1 MAHDPVDGADEVA
14 DWPSARAVATL
25 FALGDPIGPMAP
37 VGRARS
43 NRVFRVRTEGG
54 TFAVKEILNPWS
66 EPRWEEDLQAAWAFE
81 LRAAEA
87 GISMPLP
94 VANPEEGGCLGWVP
108 RLGGGAEAPVRVHHW
123 VAGNPCPPGPVSAK
137 VARWA
142 GGALARLH
150 GLGMAPPEPASY
162 FRPEPV
168 GEAAWAE
175 VIRAAEAAG
184 VPWAPILGP
193 VGALVA
199 VVRERAGSAPLRPD
213 GLVMTQ
219 GSLDQNNIVLGG
231 RGIPFLCDWDR
242 AGPRPP
248 AEDLAATAL
257 NLGAWMNFEVVRMVM
272 GAYEAAGG
280 RGQPLGDSE
289 LAGVLSRF
297 LVQLVF
303 NIERAVGVR
312 PAPAEVARR
321 SSRLVP
327 QLIDGLGLRVEVAR
341 RIHELLG

>member
-1 MAHDPVDGADEVA
+1 MA

-54 TFAVKEILNPWS
+54 TFAVKEMLNPWS
-66 EPRWEEDLQAAWAFE
+66 DPRWEEDLEAAWAFE
-81 LRAAEA
+81 LRAGEA
-87 GISMPLP
+87 GVSMPLP
-94 VANPEEGGCLGWVP
+94 VANPEEGGALGWVP

-123 VAGNPCPPGPVSAK
+123 VAGNPCPPGPVPVK

-150 GLGMAPPEPASY
+150 GLAVAPPDLVSY
-162 FRPEPV
+162 PRPEPV

-175 VIRAAEAAG
+175 LARAAEAAG
-184 VPWAPILGP
+184 VHWAPVLRP
-193 VGALVA
+193 VGSLVA
-199 VVRERAGSAPLRPD
+199 VVRERAAAALRHD
-213 GLVMTQ
+213 GPVMTH
-219 GSLDQNNIVLGG
+219 GSLDQNNIVLGA
-231 RGIPFLCDWDR
+231 RGTPFLCDWDR

-257 NLGAWMNFEVVRMVM
+257 NLGAWMNFEVVRMVL
-272 GAYEAAGG
+272 GAYGAAGG
-280 RGQPLGDSE
+280 PGRPLGDNE

-297 LVQLVF
+297 LAQLVF
-303 NIERAVGVR
+303 NIERAVGIR
-312 PAPAEVARR
+312 PAPAEVTRR